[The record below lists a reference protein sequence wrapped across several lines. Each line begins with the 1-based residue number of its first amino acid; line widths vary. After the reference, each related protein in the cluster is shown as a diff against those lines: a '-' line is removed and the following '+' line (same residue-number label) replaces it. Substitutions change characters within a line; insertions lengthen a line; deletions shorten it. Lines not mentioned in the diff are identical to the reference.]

1 MVTVAQ
7 WGSFVSRAQTCV
19 HISSTGNNPKTW
31 TGRYLFR
38 ERGAAPTN
46 HPAPQTISTN
56 PNRSFQKGDHEM
68 MPYLTI
74 AGMMA
79 LVLFPVLLPAIIT
92 LMHSVTQPGPARTS
106 AHPPLPVTTGREAR

>member
-1 MVTVAQ
+1 
-7 WGSFVSRAQTCV
+7 
-19 HISSTGNNPKTW
+19 
-31 TGRYLFR
+31 
-38 ERGAAPTN
+38 
-46 HPAPQTISTN
+46 
-56 PNRSFQKGDHEM
+56 M